1 MSVKLVEKASA
12 FLANR
17 TSRRGFIQRS
27 AFVGSALAVAPLQ
40 YALRPGTAYGAICN
54 CSGSACDC
62 GARCCD
68 GYTEFCCTI
77 TGSNSCPPGTLMAGW
92 WKADG
97 SGFCDVNGQS
107 MPRYYMDCNA
117 DCNGCG
123 CGGSGICGQE
133 CTDCSC
139 HCANGSCGNRKSCC
153 TAFRYGQC
161 NQHVQCVGQIV
172 CRVVTCTPP
181 WLLDPSCT
189 QTVATDNNTRFH
201 NAACLSDDPGA
212 IEHPDDALVRST
224 DASPWVI
231 EAGQRWPFVT
241 PDAFAS
247 YASTDE
253 VAAVS
258 DQFLN
263 RYPVVG
269 AGYRD
274 GVLLRTPEGR
284 VWIITNGLRRHVTT
298 GAQYNGF
305 GINGAGLRNVS
316 HTTAGANP
324 IGPPFHPDDRLPHGL
339 FVRRAVTG
347 QIFRVVEGVL
357 RPVPTP
363 RILASY
369 RVRPEEVTTPVDQ
382 LFGMMPTGPG
392 IGFRDGTLLLTP
404 DGKVWAVSL
413 GQRRHVVS
421 VEAFNALGYRPDGVM
436 MVSVAEA
443 ALHPEGEPLDG
454 SSVPDGS
461 LVRSPNGPTVWLVQG
476 GRRLLVQHPDALSS
490 RAAESEVCVVDDRL
504 LNPLPVFSR
513 GWRDGVVLRTPDGA
527 LWLVSEGRRRRI
539 ASRQMLTELGYTTST
554 PRSVSAEAAAVHD
567 LGEPIPSGTQVYEGM
582 FVRTDAEPDRVYRI
596 EAETAR
602 EVAAEEALASWHV
615 RSTEIATIAAERLP
629 DVGSPLGFRDGTL
642 IRTTDGAIWVISNF
656 ERRHLASPQVM
667 TALGYGTVKV
677 YPTTYEAAE
686 VHPQGGP
693 VT

>member
-1 MSVKLVEKASA
+1 MSVKLVERAST

-40 YALRPGTAYGAICN
+40 YVLRPGTAYGAICN
-54 CSGSACDC
+54 CSGSSCDC

-123 CGGSGICGQE
+123 CGGGGICSQS
-133 CTDCSC
+133 CTACSC

-153 TAFRYGQC
+153 TSFRYGQC

-172 CRVVTCTPP
+172 CRVVTCQPP
-181 WLLDPSCT
+181 WQIDPSCT
-189 QTVATDNNTRFH
+189 QAVATDNNTRFH
-201 NAACLSDDPGA
+201 NAACLADEP
-212 IEHPDDALVRST
+212 ITTLHPEDALVGT
-224 DASPWVI
+224 TNASPWVI
-231 EAGQRWPFVT
+231 EGGQRWPFIT
-241 PDAFAS
+241 ADAFAS
-247 YASTDE
+247 HGSTDE
-253 VAAVS
+253 VAVVP
-258 DQFLN
+258 DRVLNQFA
-263 RYPVVG
+263 VVG

-274 GVLLRTPEGR
+274 GVLLRTPEGK
-284 VWIITNGLRRHVTT
+284 VWIVTDGLRRHVTT

-305 GINGAGLRNVS
+305 GINGAGVRNVS
-316 HTTAGANP
+316 NTTAGANRT
-324 IGPPFHPDDRLPHGL
+324 GPPFSPDDRLPDGL

-347 QIFRVVEGVL
+347 QIFRVVDNTL

-369 RVRPEEVTTPVDQ
+369 RIRPAEVATPVDQ
-382 LFGMMPTGPG
+382 LFAMQPYGPG

-413 GQRRHVVS
+413 GLRRHVVS

-436 MVSVAEA
+436 MVSVEEA
-443 ALHPEGEPLDG
+443 ALHPVGEPLDG
-454 SSVPDGS
+454 SSVPDGT
-461 LVRSPNGPTVWLVQG
+461 LVRSPNGPTVWLVQD
-476 GRRLLVQHPDALSS
+476 RRRYLVQHPDALSS
-490 RAAESEVCVVDDRL
+490 RAAENEVCVVNDRL
-504 LNPLPVFSR
+504 LNPLPVHVR
-513 GWRDGVVLRTPDGA
+513 GWRDGVVLRTPDGT
-527 LWLVSEGRRRRI
+527 LWLISQGQRRRL
-539 ASRQMLTELGYTTST
+539 ATRQVLLDLGFSSAT
-554 PRSVSAEAAAVHD
+554 PRDAAADAIAVHPE
-567 LGEPIPSGTQVYEGM
+567 GEAITSGDRLVDGM
-582 FVRTDAEPDRVYRI
+582 FVRTAGDDQVYRI
-596 EAETAR
+596 ETGTSR
-602 EVAAEEALASWHV
+602 PLIAEEALASWHV
-615 RSTEIATIAAERLP
+615 RPEEIAVVDSNQLLSE
-629 DVGSPLGFRDGTL
+629 GQPLGFRDGTL
-642 IRTTDGAIWVISNF
+642 IRTPEGAIWVISNY

-667 TALGYGTVKV
+667 TQLGYGTVRV
-677 YPTTYEAAE
+677 VPTTHEVAN
-686 VHPQGGP
+686 VHPQGAP
-693 VT
+693 LT